1 MSVNRFNPADL
12 FAEGSRSLPRQAAA
26 VKGREQSDGWG
37 AASYSASGGLQI
49 VKSPNPVYTES
60 ERFTR
65 VISMAR
71 SGLALAHIRQ
81 ASNACAGVA
90 SKGYAPQAANI
101 CAGIASK
108 GHITRTATPPAL
120 NRKELTSPANTQPFS
135 GNGFVFAHNGTLEI
149 PAEIKTTLGKY
160 ERFVKGVNDSE
171 VLFWQIMKMLDA
183 YGNPALAL
191 EMAAEETRTVWLSV
205 KDRYPEKKNPYHGLN
220 IFLSDGKALWVLCHY
235 PGAAKK
241 EALMTPGWEFGR
253 IAWKKDSQKVIF
265 ASEPL
270 DSGPWR
276 KMSDW
281 QIAEARL
288 NGGSVTLKIKTLSRF
303 DGQ

>member
-1 MSVNRFNPADL
+1 MNRFNPADL
-12 FAEGSRSLPRQAAA
+12 FAEGLRSLPKQASA

-37 AASYSASGGLQI
+37 AASYSAAGELRI
-49 VKSPNPVYTES
+49 VKSPKPVYTES

-65 VISMAR
+65 AVSVAR
-71 SGLALAHIRQ
+71 CGFALAHIRQ
-81 ASNACAGVA
+81 ASNIYAGVA
-90 SKGYAPQAANI
+90 PKGYITQPAN
-101 CAGIASK
+101 
-108 GHITRTATPPAL
+108 PPVF
-120 NRKELTSPANTQPFS
+120 NRKELTSTANTQPFS

-183 YGNPALAL
+183 YGDPALAL

-205 KDRYPEKKNPYHGLN
+205 KDRYPKKKNPYHGLN
-220 IFLSDGKALWVLCHY
+220 IFLSDGKALWALCHY
-235 PGAAKK
+235 PANAKK

-253 IAWKKDSQKVIF
+253 IAWKKDSKKIIF

-270 DSGPWR
+270 DAGPWH

-281 QIAEARL
+281 QIAEARM
-288 NGGSVTLKIKTLSRF
+288 NGGSITLKIKTLNRF